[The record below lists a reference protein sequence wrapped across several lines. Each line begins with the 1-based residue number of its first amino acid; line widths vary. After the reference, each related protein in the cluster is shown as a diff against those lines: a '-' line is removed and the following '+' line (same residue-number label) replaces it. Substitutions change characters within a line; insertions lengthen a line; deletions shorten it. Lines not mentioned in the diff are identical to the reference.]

1 MSVNWGIIGTGNIAN
16 AFATALKEAKKA
28 KLVAVGS
35 RSKESAVKFGS
46 TYELSQDRCYPSYEE
61 LFQDP
66 EVHAVYICTPH
77 PYHCEL
83 SIKGAKAGKHLLVE
97 KPIAMNT
104 KEVMQIIDAAKAN
117 NVLLMEAYMYR
128 CHPQTKKIHSLV
140 KSGAIGKVKV
150 IRASFNYDGTTF
162 GPDSRVW
169 NNELGGGALLDI
181 GGYPM
186 SFARWIAGAATG
198 QEFADPDTIQA
209 TGQLSESNV
218 DEWTIANVGFAGN
231 TIGAQLFTGIFAD
244 SDCTAEVIGTA
255 GTLRIPSPWRPDVPA
270 MGDPKIF
277 LMAPGKEPTEVS
289 YDKTNLSV
297 FTIEADEVSEAILS
311 GAKECRYMTLD
322 DTIGQVKALDA
333 WRAQIGLKY
342 KAD

>member
-46 TYELSQDRCYPSYEE
+46 TYGLSEDRCYPSYEE

-150 IRASFNYDGTTF
+150 IRASFNYDGTSF

-198 QEFADPDTIQA
+198 QDFADPDSIQA
-209 TGQLSESNV
+209 IGQLSESNV
-218 DEWTIANVGFAGN
+218 DEWTTANVGFAGN

-244 SDCTAEVIGTA
+244 SDCTAEVIGSA

-277 LMAPGKEPTEVS
+277 LITPGKEPTEVS

-297 FTIEADEVSEAILS
+297 FTIEADEVSEAILN